1 MKNNMKKTI
10 SLLVIGAFLIFC
22 EWFFFRNLWG
32 TDLLIGDNIDGRLTN
47 FITEHWW
54 SFFHGRE
61 SFGELAM
68 LYPVKNA
75 IGYSDMFLG
84 FGIIHSVLRLFSIDM
99 YDAYTYTLITMHCI
113 GTLSMFYLCYKK
125 LALSMLWSL
134 FATIAFQF
142 SSTYSLH
149 LLHTQLMA
157 LSILPIITI
166 FIVDFFNK
174 YHQNRN
180 YNIPAYLGIFTF
192 VLLIYNSWYIAYFA
206 AVFAL
211 VFILVYLCLIL
222 SNHIKL
228 YLLWTPIKKMWSS
241 IARYALFAII
251 LLVPF
256 VYISL
261 PIIRQSGGFSYAE
274 FTKLMPE
281 FVDIINVGENNWM
294 LGKFIAYLG
303 LAERGYTW
311 HNMSGYS
318 IILLMFFIL
327 SMFWGFKFINL
338 QSRLKNVTE
347 TDKCWLLA
355 IKAIFISIIICQLL
369 VIRLS
374 ANGVSLWGILYHI
387 LPGASSVRFI
397 NRFMLWLSFP
407 MALVTAY
414 VADKY
419 SPFKNGKKKII
430 VLCVLGLLFAS
441 NINKNGIPSWHKN
454 ETIGVATK
462 VALPPQDAK
471 IFFIINDDYNL
482 PHNSCEAMDAYEIAS
497 TYHLK
502 TINGITGRFPKDW
515 HLGDKNHYNQAVK
528 EWVNH
533 NKLENVYAY
542 DKGNNVWI
550 PYEEYIAD
558 IQQYQPGDTISFT
571 QDGNANK
578 YTESGFSHPEPQ
590 HTWTEGRNAQ
600 LNLFIK
606 DKPTT
611 NLRLKITAWPF
622 LGGNIT
628 SQTVKVYANDTLI
641 ETWQIKQE
649 GEYAAIIPASVLTS
663 ENIAL
668 RFDVSNPMSPK
679 NLGMSEDSRLLG
691 IAFKTLTLSQEEV
704 K

>member
-10 SLLVIGAFLIFC
+10 SLLAIGALLIFC

-32 TDLLIGDNIDGRLTN
+32 TDLLIGNNIDGRLTN
-47 FITEHWW
+47 LITEHWW
-54 SFFHGRE
+54 NFFHGRE
-61 SFGELAM
+61 SFGELSM

-75 IGYSDMFLG
+75 IGYSDIFLG
-84 FGIIHSVLRLFSIDM
+84 FGIIHSVLRLFNFDM
-99 YDAYTYTLITMHCI
+99 YDAYTNTLIVVHCI

-125 LALSMLWSL
+125 LTLSMLWSL
-134 FATIAFQF
+134 FATVAFQF

-157 LSILPIITI
+157 LSVLPIITI

-174 YHQNRN
+174 YYQKRN
-180 YNIPAYLGIFTF
+180 YNIPAYWGIFTF

-211 VFILVYLCLIL
+211 VFMLVYLSLIL
-222 SNHIKL
+222 SNNMKL
-228 YLLWTPIKKMWSS
+228 NLLWTQIKKMWLN
-241 IARYALFAII
+241 ITEYALFAVI

-256 VYISL
+256 IYISL
-261 PIIRQSGGFSYAE
+261 PIIRQSGGFSYSE
-274 FTKLMPE
+274 FATLMPE
-281 FVDIINVGENNWM
+281 FIDIINVGENNWM

-318 IILLMFFIL
+318 IILLALFIL
-327 SMFWGFKFINL
+327 SMFWGFKFINQQL
-338 QSRLKNVTE
+338 RLKNVAE
-347 TDKCWLLA
+347 TDKYWLLV
-355 IKAIFISIIICQLL
+355 IKAIFISIIICLLL

-374 ANGVSLWGILYHI
+374 ANGVSLWGILYHV

-407 MALVTAY
+407 MAVITAY

-419 SPFKNGKKKII
+419 SPFRNGKKKII
-430 VLCVLGLLFAS
+430 VLCLLGLLFAS

-462 VALPPQDAK
+462 VALPPQNAK

-482 PHNSCEAMDAYEIAS
+482 PDNSCEAMDAYEIAS
-497 TYHLK
+497 TYHIK
-502 TINGITGRFPKDW
+502 TINGITGRFPRDW
-515 HLGDKNHYNQAVK
+515 HLYDKKHYNQAVK

-533 NKLENVYAY
+533 HKLENVYAY

-550 PYEEYIAD
+550 SYKEYLAD

-578 YTESGFSHPEPQ
+578 YTESGFSHPEPK
-590 HTWTEGRNAQ
+590 HTWTEGQNAQ
-600 LNLFIK
+600 LSLFLK
-606 DKPTT
+606 DKPKAD
-611 NLRLKITAWPF
+611 LQLKITAYPF

-628 SQTVKVYANDTLI
+628 SQTVKVYANDSLI
-641 ETWQIKQE
+641 ATWQMKQE
-649 GEYAAIIPASVLTS
+649 GEYTAVIPASVLTS

-668 RFDVSNPMSPK
+668 RFEILNPMSPK
-679 NLGMSEDSRLLG
+679 ELEISGDARILG
-691 IAFKTLTLSQEEV
+691 IAFRTLSISEKED